1 MIYAGS
7 ASWHTPPL
15 SWHPSKEGTRY
26 TRPKAY
32 HGVDDDGSRDVSPLD
47 ILNPLQ
53 RGTPIGGG
61 EAKRGEATY
70 ACCPFR
76 NQSLHAPCSLIGA
89 KSWRYTATHSS
100 VEGPRHL
107 PSKQRE
113 RRNSCSKEK
122 RKGRSRKKAAPIYV
136 VFKSDYCT
144 SVTRRT
150 GKP

>member
-32 HGVDDDGSRDVSPLD
+32 HSVDDDGSRDVSPLD
-47 ILNPLQ
+47 FLNPLQ
-53 RGTPIGGG
+53 RGTPPGGG
-61 EAKRGEATY
+61 VPSRGEATY

-89 KSWRYTATHSS
+89 KSWQYAATHLSA
-100 VEGPRHL
+100 ERPRHS
-107 PSKQRE
+107 PSKQWG
-113 RRNSCSKEK
+113 RRNPCSEREK
-122 RKGRSRKKAAPIYV
+122 RAQPKKDCVQI
-136 VFKSDYCT
+136 C
-144 SVTRRT
+144 
-150 GKP
+150 GI